1 MSQESNI
8 FNMKTVNYI
17 ISAVIIVI
25 IIAAI
30 YKVFNEVF
38 NNAVMK
44 SLADATGSV
53 AYGLSTLFDGCTP
66 QTNCDNIIN
75 NPDNCKSHNDCSYDP
90 TNNKCAITTG
100 RKPAEGGFT
109 SASCGLGLGII
120 VYGSA
125 TLIMAFIT
133 TIATAVGAYRAS
145 PSLKQAQ
152 SLDIGTTREIVN
164 MVKNELIAENLKL
177 EKLAKDNPQ
186 LQITEKDKQNSLKE
200 IANKLLNQINEDKIN
215 TITNTQKAA
224 QERIIL
230 DTNRREAQ
238 QRLDKE
244 LTPAEKAK
252 AEEIKKLLPDVIP

>member
-75 NPDNCKSHNDCSYDP
+75 NADGCKSHNDCSYDP
-90 TNNKCAITTG
+90 VSGKCAITTG

-133 TIATAVGAYRAS
+133 TIATAIGVYRAS

-152 SLDIGTTREIVN
+152 SLDMGTTREIVN

-186 LQITEKDKQNSLKE
+186 LQITETDKQNALKE
-200 IANKLLNQINEDKIN
+200 IANKLINRMNEDKIN
-215 TITNTQKAA
+215 KIADTQKAA
-224 QERIIL
+224 AERIIL
-230 DTNRREAQ
+230 DANVREVQ
-238 QRLDKE
+238 QRLNKE
-244 LTPAEKAK
+244 LTSAEKAK
-252 AEEIKKLLPDVIP
+252 VEEITRMLPDVIP

>member
-1 MSQESNI
+1 
-8 FNMKTVNYI
+8 
-17 ISAVIIVI
+17 
-25 IIAAI
+25 
-30 YKVFNEVF
+30 
-38 NNAVMK
+38 MK

-75 NPDNCKSHNDCSYDP
+75 NADGCKSHNDCSYDP
-90 TNNKCAITTG
+90 VNGKCAITTG

-125 TLIMAFIT
+125 TLIMALIT
-133 TIATAVGAYRAS
+133 TIATAVGAFRAS

-152 SLDIGTTREIVN
+152 SLDMGTTREIVN

-186 LQITEKDKQNSLKE
+186 LQITETDKQNALKE
-200 IANKLLNQINEDKIN
+200 IANKLINRMNEDKIN
-215 TITNTQKAA
+215 KISDTQKAA
-224 QERIIL
+224 AERVIL
-230 DTNRREAQ
+230 DANVREVQ
-238 QRLDKE
+238 QRLNKE
-244 LTPAEKAK
+244 LTPTEKAK
-252 AEEIKKLLPDVIP
+252 VEEITRMLPDVIP